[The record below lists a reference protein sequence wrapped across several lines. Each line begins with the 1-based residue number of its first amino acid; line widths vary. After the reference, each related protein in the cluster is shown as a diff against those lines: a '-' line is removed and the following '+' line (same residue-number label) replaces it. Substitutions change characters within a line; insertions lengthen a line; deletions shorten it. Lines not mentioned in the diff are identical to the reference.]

1 MIHSFAGGS
10 ITDTGPLTRKH
21 IETIDEAVNVK
32 ALDFME
38 RAKKADKPFFLWWN
52 STRTHIFTHLK
63 PGSVGKTGLGLWADG
78 MVEHDGHV
86 GQVLA
91 KLKALGLDERTPS

>member
-38 RAKKADKPFFLWWN
+38 RAKKTDKPFFLWWN
-52 STRTHIFTHLK
+52 STRMHICTHLK
-63 PGSVGKTGLGLWADG
+63 PGSVGKTGLGSGPTAWSSTTA
-78 MVEHDGHV
+78 MS
-86 GQVLA
+86 A
-91 KLKALGLDERTPS
+91 MSARCWPS